1 MLSVQQMGKY
11 LTNDQLDT
19 IIEILNADEGSI
31 WERRNTIQSEFNIDI
46 LDSGDSLSTIRT
58 SEYIKSY
65 DPSYNPNFHRNGV
78 DAVSDLGDIEQ
89 KTTRVDLLTPTGLP
103 KKQPFNAQWTFHAV
117 ANYEE
122 RYIFVVM
129 DKETWTPV
137 RIYDIANK
145 VNVDKVIA
153 RLEEQRQVYLSG
165 IINEGKSAKNDRIGI
180 SELFIRGAVDN
191 FVRADYQQC
200 SIYKD

>member
-1 MLSVQQMGKY
+1 MKNAL
-11 LTNDQLDT
+11 LTLILAFGILGCNAQSQREKEEK
-19 IIEILNADEGSI
+19 IRSEI
-31 WERRNTIQSEFNIDI
+31 NTEFDKNMA
-46 LDSGDSLSTIRT
+46 
-58 SEYIKSY
+58 ECYA
-65 DPSYNPNFHRNGV
+65 GV

-180 SELFIRGAVDN
+180 SEVFIRDAVDN